1 MDRIKEMIEIAI
13 SNLDKA
19 YAPYSNYKVS
29 AVIEMSSGKL
39 YTGVNVENAVLSVG
53 TCAERTAL
61 FHAIAEGEK
70 VVRTAVIVGGPD
82 GHIEDYCVPCGTCRQ
97 ALREF
102 CNPKE
107 MTVICAK
114 STEDYI
120 SMTLDELLPH
130 SFGSEYL

>member
-1 MDRIKEMIEIAI
+1 MAM
-13 SNLDKA
+13 SNLDRA
-19 YAPYSNYKVS
+19 YAPYSNYRVS
-29 AVIEMSSGKL
+29 AVVQMSSGKL

-61 FHAIAEGEK
+61 FHAIAEGENEVKK
-70 VVRTAVIVGGPD
+70 VVIVGGPN
-82 GHIEDYCVPCGTCRQ
+82 GNVQDYCVPCGTCRQ

-120 SMTLDELLPH
+120 SMTLDELLPK
-130 SFGSEYL
+130 SFGKEYL